1 MMEKTLT
8 GVQTMN
14 TLYGQIVNDIMH
26 NITSGTWPVGYVIP
40 TEAQL
45 QEQYGVSRATV
56 RTAILKLVSQG
67 YLVRRKGSGTY
78 VTRPKIIGQSS
89 FFIES
94 FAEEMAAKGLSVRTE
109 VLEFRT
115 MMGDREVT
123 DHLALP
129 EGSKVIKLTRLRY
142 AKDSFSDG
150 PIVLTT
156 SYFPTGLAFLTKY
169 DFESISVHDALA
181 LNGVYRRSLSKEIT
195 VSFLNVKE
203 SCLMGMEEGTS
214 AIIISSVVQDQD
226 GRIFEYTKSCYPV
239 PRNRFI
245 IKINS

>member
-1 MMEKTLT
+1 
-8 GVQTMN
+8 MN

-26 NITSGTWPVGYVIP
+26 NITSGVWPVGYVIP
-40 TEAQL
+40 TEAEL

-56 RTAILKLVSQG
+56 RTAILKLVNQG

-78 VTRPKIIGQSS
+78 VTRPRILGQSS

-94 FAEEMAAKGLSVRTE
+94 FAEEMAAKGLEVRTE

-115 MMGDREVT
+115 MAGAPEIT
-123 DHLALP
+123 EHLDLP

-142 AKDSFSDG
+142 AKGSFGDG

-156 SYFPTGLAFLTKY
+156 SYFPADMAFLTKY
-169 DFESISVHDALA
+169 DFETVSVHDSLA
-181 LNGVYRRSLSKEIT
+181 LNGIYRRGISKEIT
-195 VSFLNVKE
+195 VGFLNVKE
-203 SCLMGMEEGTS
+203 ACLLGMAEGTS
-214 AIIISSVVQDQD
+214 TIVISSVVQDQD
-226 GRIFEYTKSCYPV
+226 GRTFEYTKSCYPV